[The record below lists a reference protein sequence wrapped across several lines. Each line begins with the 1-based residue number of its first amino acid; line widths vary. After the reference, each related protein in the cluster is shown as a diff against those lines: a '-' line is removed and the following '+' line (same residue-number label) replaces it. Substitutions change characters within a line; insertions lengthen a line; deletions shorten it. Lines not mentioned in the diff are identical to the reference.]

1 MTPVVV
7 DASALAA
14 ITFNEPAADA
24 VRRRLLGSTL
34 FAPTLAGYE
43 MSNIA
48 RKKARRH
55 PGEAAAA
62 FRALAQVFEPRW
74 GITWRA
80 VDHTDAAL
88 IAIDTGLSVSDASYL
103 WLAGSLGA
111 DLVTLDARLAAVEIP
126 GRTHGRPE

>member
-1 MTPVVV
+1 MIPVVV

-14 ITFNEPAADA
+14 ITFNGPEADA
-24 VRRRLLGSTL
+24 VRRRVLGATL

-48 RKKARRH
+48 WKKARRH
-55 PGEAAAA
+55 PESAAAT
-62 FRALAQVFEPRW
+62 FRALAQLFEPRW
-74 GITWRA
+74 GIAWRA

-88 IAIDTGLSVSDASYL
+88 IAVNTGLSVYDASYL

-111 DLVTLDARLAAVEIP
+111 ELVTLDARLARVSEALSHPAI
-126 GRTHGRPE
+126 